1 MSQNRQGGYQNF
13 QAANKMGG
21 NGMQHLKIFAIILL
35 FILLPFSAVAE
46 SFVEEIKDIPAGTA
60 DAIVVKLKEELVS
73 FIEPFLGASKTF
85 ILSNPNPADL
95 IGYWKLIIVVITS
108 FYLLLFLV
116 AGLKFILGAYDFM
129 QREEAKVWFKNSLF
143 LVVVLNA
150 SYLLYT
156 VLMDLGSGVALIFWD
171 GKFEALFTFASIES
185 LNLFSLIYLATSVS
199 LLWFT
204 LFLRYALLFVGVVLF
219 PIGLF
224 LYFIPP
230 LKTYGSAI
238 LNLFGTAIF
247 IQLVDVFT
255 LIIISL
261 TLAKISGPDF
271 QFLIPSTAFLIIFF
285 MNTMM
290 LLMAIGKAVTS
301 TKAYSP
307 NLANVVNYVTPP
319 ASYLS
324 PVERAEGYYG
334 E

>member
-1 MSQNRQGGYQNF
+1 
-13 QAANKMGG
+13 
-21 NGMQHLKIFAIILL
+21 MQHLKIFAIILL

-285 MNTMM
+285 MNTI
-290 LLMAIGKAVTS
+290 LT
-301 TKAYSP
+301 
-307 NLANVVNYVTPP
+307 
-319 ASYLS
+319 
-324 PVERAEGYYG
+324 
-334 E
+334 